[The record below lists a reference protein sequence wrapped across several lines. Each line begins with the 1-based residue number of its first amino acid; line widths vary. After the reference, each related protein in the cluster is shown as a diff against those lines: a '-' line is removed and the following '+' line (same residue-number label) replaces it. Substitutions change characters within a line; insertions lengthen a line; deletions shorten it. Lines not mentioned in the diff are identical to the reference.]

1 MDLPSDLN
9 IRDIA
14 TIIAYART
22 RIGSSNPLLP
32 NPSEVIVTDSVGG
45 RQRNLI
51 ESSGCREYHSDSAV
65 HFEGVVPE
73 PPPAAPLPR
82 RFR

>member
-1 MDLPSDLN
+1 MDLPADLN

-32 NPSEVIVTDSVGG
+32 HPSEVIVTDSAGG

-51 ESSGCREYHSDSAV
+51 EFSGCREYHSESTV
-65 HFEGVVPE
+65 HFEEVVPE
-73 PPPAAPLPR
+73 TRPAAKKK
-82 RFR
+82 